1 MAKKKTKQVIIGR
14 QYDGLLSSVS
24 ALLEQAR
31 RTSARTVNAILT
43 ATYWDIG
50 RRIVE
55 FEQRGS
61 GRAAFGEQLLQ
72 RLASDLTRQF
82 GRGFSHDN
90 LQRVRLFYTSWP
102 PDRIYATLSRKSGS
116 TSEVSKNAKS
126 SRDFDGVHQAKSGEF
141 DSESI
146 SHALSA
152 EFDIS
157 QTPSRKF
164 TLNDLAQVFPLPWSH
179 YVRLLSVEN
188 PEARNFYEAE
198 AIRGGWSVRQL
209 TASAVGAYCL

>member
-1 MAKKKTKQVIIGR
+1 MGKKKPVSKALMKSGD
-14 QYDGLLSSVS
+14 YSGLLSSVIE
-24 ALLEQAR
+24 LLEIAR
-31 RTSARTVNAILT
+31 RTSARTVNAVLT

-61 GRAAFGEQLLQ
+61 SRAAYGEQLLQ
-72 RLASDLTRQF
+72 HLASDLTRQF

-90 LQRVRLFYTSWP
+90 LQRMRLFYTSWP

-116 TSEVSKNAKS
+116 TSEVSKNATS
-126 SRDFDGVHQAKSGEF
+126 SRDFDDVHQTKSGDF
-141 DSESI
+141 DSGSI
-146 SHALSA
+146 PNALSA

-157 QTPSRKF
+157 QTLSGKF
-164 TLNDLAQVFPLPWSH
+164 TLNDLAQVFPLSWSH

-188 PEARNFYEAE
+188 PEARAFYQRRS
-198 AIRGGWSVRQL
+198 IQGGWFV
-209 TASAVGAYCL
+209 